1 MTLAGVLRERSL
13 MQIVAKSLMFSIIFY
28 SKKCLKKAFPF
39 NACGGMGL
47 GGWVFCSGGQN
58 GGQAP
63 IVRADGRGGQGGRR
77 LGGHLLLGLEPFH
90 RPSLVAGWESAAWS
104 RAKPGSHRSSCTTV
118 ASENMRGWEPTTN
131 LIEHYAWS
139 CFESFTLKLS

>member
-1 MTLAGVLRERSL
+1 MNLAGVLSE
-13 MQIVAKSLMFSIIFY
+13 AKELDANRRRITKVFFY
-28 SKKCLKKAFPF
+28 FLFKIKCLKTYKKAFPF

-90 RPSLVAGWESAAWS
+90 RSSLLGKCSLESCKT
-104 RAKPGSHRSSCTTV
+104 RITPIVVH
-118 ASENMRGWEPTTN
+118 NRGIREHARLGANN
-131 LIEHYAWS
+131 LPHEY
-139 CFESFTLKLS
+139 

>member
-1 MTLAGVLRERSL
+1 MLTLVQYTGDEPSGSL
-13 MQIVAKSLMFSIIFY
+13 EAKELDANRRRITKVFFY
-28 SKKCLKKAFPF
+28 FLFKIKCLKTYRKAFPF

-118 ASENMRGWEPTTN
+118 ASENMRGWEPTTTT
-131 LIEHYAWS
+131 S
-139 CFESFTLKLS
+139 